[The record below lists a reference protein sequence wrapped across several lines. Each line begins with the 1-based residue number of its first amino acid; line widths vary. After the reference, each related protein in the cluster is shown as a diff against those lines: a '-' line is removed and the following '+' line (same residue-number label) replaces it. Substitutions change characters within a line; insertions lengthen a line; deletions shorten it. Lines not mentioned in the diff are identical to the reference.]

1 MGKKKRKLFE
11 QLRKN
16 MYDRRASSVLE
27 YGNSLNIPT
36 YSYEFLKDGFDK
48 CVEVTKSGGIILLS
62 PASASW
68 DQYKECEIRGAEFK
82 KKVEELKN
90 EN

>member
-1 MGKKKRKLFE
+1 MGNVSNIIAIGQCR
-11 QLRKN
+11 
-16 MYDRRASSVLE
+16 DRVLE

-48 CVEVTKSGGIILLS
+48 CVEVTKTGGIILLS